1 MEYKVNFFFVFR
13 KFDTLLD
20 GLVVSVELTILS
32 IAIGLTLG
40 FAIALLQMSPIRLVA
55 LVATGFVEFFRCT
68 PAIIQIIWIYYC
80 VPIFFDVFI
89 SPFASGLL
97 ALSLN
102 LAAFNA
108 EAYRSTIQAIP
119 RDHIDAGI
127 ALGLTPIQRAINI
140 IFPQSFL
147 MAVPVL
153 ITNGVGVFQQS
164 ALVSVVAIADLMYQ
178 GKMLATQT
186 YRPIETFTMVAMIY
200 FVVALPITLSAK
212 VVEGKISK
220 RIGGRI

>member
-1 MEYKVNFFFVFR
+1 MDYKVNFYFVFR

-40 FAIALLQMSPIRLVA
+40 FVIALLQMSPIRVVA
-55 LVATGFVEFFRCT
+55 LVAKGFVEFFRCT
-68 PAIIQIIWIYYC
+68 PALIQIIWIFYC
-80 VPIFFDVFI
+80 IPIFFDVFI

-119 RDHIDAGI
+119 RDHIDTGI

-153 ITNGVGVFQQS
+153 ITNGVGIFQQS

-186 YRPIETFTMVAMIY
+186 YRPIETLTMVAVIY
-200 FVVALPITLSAK
+200 FVVALPITLSVK
-212 VVEGKISK
+212 VVEEKISK
-220 RIGGRI
+220 KIGGRI

>member
-1 MEYKVNFFFVFR
+1 MDYKVNFFFVFR

-40 FAIALLQMSPIRLVA
+40 FVIALLQMSTIRLVA
-55 LVATGFVEFFRCT
+55 LVAKGFVEFFRCT
-68 PAIIQIIWIYYC
+68 PALIQIIWIFYC
-80 VPIFFDVFI
+80 IPIFFDVFI

-153 ITNGVGVFQQS
+153 ITNGVGIFQQS

-186 YRPIETFTMVAMIY
+186 YRPIETLTMVAVIY
-200 FVVALPITLSAK
+200 FVVALPITLSVK
-212 VVEGKISK
+212 VVEEKISK
-220 RIGGRI
+220 KIGGRI

>member
-1 MEYKVNFFFVFR
+1 MDYKVNFFFVFR

-40 FAIALLQMSPIRLVA
+40 FVIALLQMSPIRVVA
-55 LVATGFVEFFRCT
+55 LVAKGFVEFFRCT
-68 PAIIQIIWIYYC
+68 PALIQIIWIFYC
-80 VPIFFDVFI
+80 IPIFFDVFI

-119 RDHIDAGI
+119 RDHIDTGI

-153 ITNGVGVFQQS
+153 ITNGVGIFQQS

-186 YRPIETFTMVAMIY
+186 YRPIETLTMVAVIY
-200 FVVALPITLSAK
+200 FVVALPITLSVK
-212 VVEGKISK
+212 VVEEKISK
-220 RIGGRI
+220 KIGGRI

>member
-1 MEYKVNFFFVFR
+1 MDYKVNFFFVFR

-127 ALGLTPIQRAINI
+127 ALGLTPTQRAINI

-186 YRPIETFTMVAMIY
+186 YRPIETLTMVAVIY

>member
-1 MEYKVNFFFVFR
+1 MDYKVNFYFVFR

-68 PAIIQIIWIYYC
+68 PAIIQIIWIFYC
-80 VPIFFDVFI
+80 IPIFFDVFI

-119 RDHIDAGI
+119 RDHIDTGI

-153 ITNGVGVFQQS
+153 ITNGVGIFQQS

-186 YRPIETFTMVAMIY
+186 YRPIETLTMVAVIY
-200 FVVALPITLSAK
+200 FVVALPVTLSVK
-212 VVEGKISK
+212 VVEEKISK
-220 RIGGRI
+220 KIGGRI

>member
-1 MEYKVNFFFVFR
+1 MDYKVNFYFVFR

-40 FAIALLQMSPIRLVA
+40 FVIAFLQMSPIRVVA
-55 LVATGFVEFFRCT
+55 LVAKGFVEFFRCT
-68 PAIIQIIWIYYC
+68 PALIQIIWIFYC
-80 VPIFFDVFI
+80 IPIFFDVFI

-119 RDHIDAGI
+119 RDHIDTGI

-153 ITNGVGVFQQS
+153 ITNGVGIFQQS

-186 YRPIETFTMVAMIY
+186 YRPIETLTMVAVIY
-200 FVVALPITLSAK
+200 FVVALPITLSVK
-212 VVEGKISK
+212 VVEEKISK
-220 RIGGRI
+220 KIGGRI

>member
-1 MEYKVNFFFVFR
+1 MDYKVNFYFVFR

-40 FAIALLQMSPIRLVA
+40 FVIALLQMSPIRVVA
-55 LVATGFVEFFRCT
+55 LVAKGFVEFFRCT
-68 PAIIQIIWIYYC
+68 PALIQIIWIFYC

-119 RDHIDAGI
+119 RDHIDTGI

-153 ITNGVGVFQQS
+153 ITNGVGIFQQS

-186 YRPIETFTMVAMIY
+186 YRPIETLTMVAVIY
-200 FVVALPITLSAK
+200 FVVALPITLSVK
-212 VVEGKISK
+212 VVEEKISK
-220 RIGGRI
+220 KIGGRI

>member
-1 MEYKVNFFFVFR
+1 MDYKVNFFFVFR

-20 GLVVSVELTILS
+20 GLVVSVELTVLS
-32 IAIGLTLG
+32 IVIGLSLG
-40 FAIALLQMSPIRLVA
+40 FIVALLQMAPIRLVA
-55 LVATGFVEFFRCT
+55 LVAKGFVEFFRCT
-68 PAIIQIIWIYYC
+68 PALIQIIWIYYC
-80 VPIFFDVFI
+80 IPIFFDVFI

-119 RDHIDAGI
+119 RDHIDTGI

-147 MAVPVL
+147 MAIPVL
-153 ITNGVGVFQQS
+153 ITNGVGIFQQS

-186 YRPIETFTMVAMIY
+186 YRPIETLTMVALIY
-200 FVVALPITLSAK
+200 FVVALPITLSVK
-212 VVEGKISK
+212 VVEEKISK
-220 RIGGRI
+220 KIGGRI

>member
-1 MEYKVNFFFVFR
+1 
-13 KFDTLLD
+13 
-20 GLVVSVELTILS
+20 LS
-32 IAIGLTLG
+32 FSG
-40 FAIALLQMSPIRLVA
+40 V
-55 LVATGFVEFFRCT
+55 
-68 PAIIQIIWIYYC
+68 IWIYYC

-186 YRPIETFTMVAMIY
+186 YRPIETLTMVAVIY

>member
-1 MEYKVNFFFVFR
+1 M
-13 KFDTLLD
+13 
-20 GLVVSVELTILS
+20 LS
-32 IAIGLTLG
+32 
-40 FAIALLQMSPIRLVA
+40 PY
-55 LVATGFVEFFRCT
+55 VEFFRCT
-68 PAIIQIIWIYYC
+68 PALIQIIWIFYC
-80 VPIFFDVFI
+80 IPIFFDVFI

-119 RDHIDAGI
+119 RDHIDTGI

-153 ITNGVGVFQQS
+153 ITNGVGIFQQS

-186 YRPIETFTMVAMIY
+186 YRPIETLTMVAVIY
-200 FVVALPITLSAK
+200 FVVALPVTLSVK
-212 VVEGKISK
+212 VVEEKISK
-220 RIGGRI
+220 KIGGRI

>member
-1 MEYKVNFFFVFR
+1 MDYKVNFYFVFR

-40 FAIALLQMSPIRLVA
+40 FVIALLQMSPIRIVA
-55 LVATGFVEFFRCT
+55 LVAKGFVEFFRCT
-68 PAIIQIIWIYYC
+68 PALIQIIWIFYC
-80 VPIFFDVFI
+80 IPIFFDVFI

-108 EAYRSTIQAIP
+108 EAYRSTIKAIP
-119 RDHIDAGI
+119 RDHIDTGI

-153 ITNGVGVFQQS
+153 ITNGVGIFQQS

-186 YRPIETFTMVAMIY
+186 YRPIETLTMVAVIY
-200 FVVALPITLSAK
+200 FVVALPITLSVK
-212 VVEGKISK
+212 VVEEKISK
-220 RIGGRI
+220 KIGGRI

>member
-1 MEYKVNFFFVFR
+1 MDYKVNFFFVFR

-40 FAIALLQMSPIRLVA
+40 FVVALLQISPIRLVA
-55 LVATGFVEFFRCT
+55 LVAKGFVEFFRCT
-68 PAIIQIIWIYYC
+68 PALIQIIWIFYC

-119 RDHIDAGI
+119 RDHIDTGI
-127 ALGLTPIQRAINI
+127 ALGLSPIQRAINI

-153 ITNGVGVFQQS
+153 ITNGVGIFQQS

-186 YRPIETFTMVAMIY
+186 YRPIETLTMVALIY
-200 FVVALPITLSAK
+200 FVVALPVTLLVK
-212 VVEGKISK
+212 VVEEKISK

>member
-1 MEYKVNFFFVFR
+1 MDYKVNFFFVFR

-186 YRPIETFTMVAMIY
+186 YRPIETLTMVAVIY

>member
-1 MEYKVNFFFVFR
+1 MDYKVNFFFVFR

-40 FAIALLQMSPIRLVA
+40 FVIALLQMSTIRFVA
-55 LVATGFVEFFRCT
+55 LVAKGFVEFFRCT
-68 PAIIQIIWIYYC
+68 PALIQIIWIFYC

-119 RDHIDAGI
+119 RDHIDTGI

-153 ITNGVGVFQQS
+153 ITNGVGIFQQS

-186 YRPIETFTMVAMIY
+186 YRPIETLTMVAVIY
-200 FVVALPITLSAK
+200 FVVALPITLSVK
-212 VVEGKISK
+212 VVEEKISK
-220 RIGGRI
+220 KIGGRI

>member
-1 MEYKVNFFFVFR
+1 MDYKVNFYFVFR

-40 FAIALLQMSPIRLVA
+40 FVIALLQMSPIRIVA
-55 LVATGFVEFFRCT
+55 LVAKGFVEFFRCT
-68 PAIIQIIWIYYC
+68 PALIQIIWIFYC
-80 VPIFFDVFI
+80 IPIFFDVFI

-119 RDHIDAGI
+119 RDHIDTGI

-153 ITNGVGVFQQS
+153 ITNGVGIFQQS

-186 YRPIETFTMVAMIY
+186 YRPIETLTMVAVIY
-200 FVVALPITLSAK
+200 FVVALPITLSVK
-212 VVEGKISK
+212 VVEEKISK
-220 RIGGRI
+220 KIGGRI

>member
-1 MEYKVNFFFVFR
+1 MDYKVNFFFVFR

-20 GLVVSVELTILS
+20 GLVVSLELTVLS
-32 IAIGLTLG
+32 IVIGLSLG
-40 FAIALLQMSPIRLVA
+40 FVIALLQMAPIRPVA
-55 LVATGFVEFFRCT
+55 LVAKGFVEFFRCT
-68 PAIIQIIWIYYC
+68 PALIQIIWVYYC
-80 VPIFFDVFI
+80 IPIFFDVFI

-119 RDHIDAGI
+119 RDHIDTGI
-127 ALGLTPIQRAINI
+127 ALGLSPVQRAVNI

-153 ITNGVGVFQQS
+153 ITNGVGIFQQS

-186 YRPIETFTMVAMIY
+186 YRPIETLTMVAVIY
-200 FVVALPITLSAK
+200 FVVALPITLLVRVA
-212 VVEGKISK
+212 EEKISRK
-220 RIGGRI
+220 MGGRI

>member
-1 MEYKVNFFFVFR
+1 MDYKVNFYFVFR

-40 FAIALLQMSPIRLVA
+40 FVIALLQMSPIRVVA
-55 LVATGFVEFFRCT
+55 LVAKGFVEFFRCT
-68 PAIIQIIWIYYC
+68 PALIQIIWIFYC

-119 RDHIDAGI
+119 RDHIDTGI

-147 MAVPVL
+147 VAVPVL
-153 ITNGVGVFQQS
+153 ITNGVGIFQQS

-186 YRPIETFTMVAMIY
+186 YRPIETLTMVAVIY
-200 FVVALPITLSAK
+200 FVVALPITLSVK
-212 VVEGKISK
+212 VIEEKISK
-220 RIGGRI
+220 KIGGRI